1 MKSYCYLYDAR
12 NVSHENLSPVHPEEQ
27 TEANVN
33 YTPHQNTW
41 YVTEFCATW
50 Y

>member
-1 MKSYCYLYDAR
+1 MKMISW
-12 NVSHENLSPVHPEEQ
+12 NVNHENLSPVPPEEQ